1 MNVEKAKF
9 IYRKSMQAIEDEWKH
24 GGYAEH
30 ALAAYTSVLLA
41 CGC

>member
-9 IYRKSMQAIEDEWKH
+9 IYWKSKAIEDEWTH

-30 ALAAYTSVLLA
+30 ALAACTAVLLA
-41 CGC
+41 CGE